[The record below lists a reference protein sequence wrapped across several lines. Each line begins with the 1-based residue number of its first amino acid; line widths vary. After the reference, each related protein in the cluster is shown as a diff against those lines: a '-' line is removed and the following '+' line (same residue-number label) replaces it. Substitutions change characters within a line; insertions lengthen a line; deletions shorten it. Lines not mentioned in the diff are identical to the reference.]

1 MLVDLH
7 DQFYQFYCAD
17 KKNRTDG
24 RTDWQTDRRV
34 KNIIPSAT
42 RCVEYNYLDM
52 EIHEQAI
59 TKYIFMKDIFS
70 FFQWLT
76 IFAIELFNFINF
88 WLNLLSS
95 NSSASSTGNS
105 GSKYL
110 MTEENIWTDINK
122 LNHTE
127 FALQLGTWPYVH
139 MGHLIHQ
146 PFSYHTGHLIHQPLL
161 YHTGHL
167 IHQPLLYHTGHLI
180 HQTGHLIH
188 QPLLYM
194 YHKGHLILWY
204 INFRYIKLVILVP
217 RERSCHKKYSCE
229 IKRF

>member
-24 RTDWQTDRRV
+24 RTDWQTDGRV

-42 RCVEYNYLDM
+42 RCVGYNYFDM

-127 FALQLGTWPYVH
+127 FALQLGTRPYVH

-146 PFSYHTGHLIHQPLL
+146 PFSYHTGHLIHIIWSSDTSIFVIS
-161 YHTGHL
+161 YRSSDTSTFAISYRSSDTSTFVISHGHL
-167 IHQPLLYHTGHLI
+167 IHQPLL
-180 HQTGHLIH
+180 
-188 QPLLYM
+188 PVYM
-194 YHKGHLILWY
+194 YHKGHLILY
-204 INFRYIKLVILVP
+204 TLTFVTSN
-217 RERSCHKKYSCE
+217 
-229 IKRF
+229 

>member
-1 MLVDLH
+1 
-7 DQFYQFYCAD
+7 
-17 KKNRTDG
+17 
-24 RTDWQTDRRV
+24 
-34 KNIIPSAT
+34 
-42 RCVEYNYLDM
+42 
-52 EIHEQAI
+52 
-59 TKYIFMKDIFS
+59 MKDIFS
-70 FFQWLT
+70 LFQWLT

-146 PFSYHTGHLIHQPLL
+146 PFSYHTGHLIHI
-161 YHTGHL
+161 TWSSDTSTFV
-167 IHQPLLYHTGHLI
+167 IHVSQRSSDTVYFD
-180 HQTGHLIH
+180 
-188 QPLLYM
+188 
-194 YHKGHLILWY
+194 
-204 INFRYIKLVILVP
+204 FRYIKLVILVP

>member
-24 RTDWQTDRRV
+24 RTDWQTDGRV

-42 RCVEYNYLDM
+42 RCLEYNYFDM
-52 EIHEQAI
+52 EIHEKAI
-59 TKYIFMKDIFS
+59 TKIMFMKDIFS

-122 LNHTE
+122 LIINNINKLNHAE
-127 FALQLGTWPYVH
+127 FALRLQLGTWSSDTSTFLISHRSSDTYH
-139 MGHLIHQ
+139 MVIWSINFCYIIQ
-146 PFSYHTGHLIHQPLL
+146 VI
-161 YHTGHL
+161 
-167 IHQPLLYHTGHLI
+167 
-180 HQTGHLIH
+180 
-188 QPLLYM
+188 
-194 YHKGHLILWY
+194 WY
-204 INFRYIKLVILVP
+204 INLCYITWSSDTSTFVIHVSQRSSDTVYFDFR
-217 RERSCHKKYSCE
+217 
-229 IKRF
+229 